1 MPKVDLGLVAL
12 APWQSVY
19 EYFEYPISDKYTVKG
34 GYKIIEGICYICS
47 YFVVSSATTLKF
59 PTPKNETKVQYT
71 VNDTVVNASF
81 NGLLAV
87 EALTIVQFNALY
99 EV

>member
-1 MPKVDLGLVAL
+1 MN
-12 APWQSVY
+12 
-19 EYFEYPISDKYTVKG
+19 
-34 GYKIIEGICYICS
+34 ICS
-47 YFVVSSATTLKF
+47 YFVVASATTLKF
-59 PTPKNETKVQYT
+59 PTPKNEVKVQYT

-87 EALTIVQFNALY
+87 EAGTIVQFNALY

>member
-34 GYKIIEGICYICS
+34 GYKIIESICYICS
-47 YFVVSSATTLKF
+47 YFVVDSATTLKF

-71 VNDTVVNASF
+71 VNASF

-87 EALTIVQFNALY
+87 EAGTIVQFNALY